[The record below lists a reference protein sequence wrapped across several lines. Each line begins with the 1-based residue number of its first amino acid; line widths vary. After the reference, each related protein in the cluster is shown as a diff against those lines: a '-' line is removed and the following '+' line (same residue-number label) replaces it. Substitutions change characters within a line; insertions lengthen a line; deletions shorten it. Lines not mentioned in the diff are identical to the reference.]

1 MHNVL
6 QILRRDFK
14 RLVTV
19 PAAWVIMIGLILIP
33 PLYAWFNIYGFW
45 NPYGNTD
52 SIKVAV
58 ANMDKGTD
66 NALLGKVNLG
76 DQIEGTLKS
85 NDQLGWEFMGKANA
99 MEAVESGDCYAAI
112 VIPSDFSEDLANVV
126 TNSKHRPTLEY
137 YVNEK
142 ASPISP
148 KITDQGA
155 TVVDRTVNNTFVS
168 TVSGVLV
175 KAVNSAN
182 GTISGNTNAIAN
194 ETIGELDN
202 TKRNVGTIRSAIA
215 DLDTQLANVPQQ
227 TKAARN
233 ALNDV
238 QLAAASAGRGLAGA
252 STAIGTAQTQLNTLS
267 SNANSALETGSGL
280 VSQAT
285 AQSTASINQ
294 ISSAVSAA
302 SGSAQQAVT
311 GMQNI
316 TDSNAK
322 LLEKL
327 KSASDNAQYQQI
339 ISKLENTNNTAA
351 GTLADLKTLSEN
363 TQATAGSVSKLSTDF
378 NIGTQNSLKSAGMA
392 RNAINSGA
400 LPRLNS
406 ALGSLAGTAG
416 TLAGTVTS
424 QDSVVR
430 QTNIVLDQLD
440 QVASDA
446 RIGLEQTDQQ
456 LAKME
461 TKLTTVSTDL
471 KALGT
476 ADLLASLT
484 GSGSL
489 DADKIASFMES
500 PTVIDT
506 KNVYPVNSY
515 GSGMAPLM
523 TNLALWVGAFAFVV
537 IYKVEVDDEGL
548 EGLDPTATEKYLARY
563 LLLGTMGV
571 IQGAICT
578 VGDLILG
585 VQTACA
591 PLFILT
597 GMITSLVYLSIT
609 YALSTTFMHIGKG
622 LCVALVIVQ
631 IPGASGLYPIEMM
644 PKFFRMVYPFV
655 PFSYS
660 IDAFRE
666 TIAGFYDGHWTK
678 AIGTLLLFAG
688 MAFVIG
694 LVVRPLLVNLNRL
707 FAREIKESDMIIGE
721 EVELPERGY
730 NMSQAIQVL
739 ADKGGYREVI
749 EERAS
754 RFAELYPKLKRGAL
768 VIGFVVPVT
777 LAAVFSFTNGEKVV
791 VLATWVVWILLIMG
805 FLMVIEYMRDNLNR
819 QVELGHLSDES
830 IQSMLVERQ
839 AARIR
844 RKKRAQQERRN
855 RLLRKTRRRTSGK
868 RTTSDNR
875 NTSVIKE
882 TTENVTGVNH
892 NEDDGIAILV
902 QKMQKMQTTG
912 PSAAANDAATD
923 TAETAETAETTE
935 TTENNENNEERS
947 NA

>member
-1 MHNVL
+1 
-6 QILRRDFK
+6 
-14 RLVTV
+14 
-19 PAAWVIMIGLILIP
+19 
-33 PLYAWFNIYGFW
+33 
-45 NPYGNTD
+45 
-52 SIKVAV
+52 
-58 ANMDKGTD
+58 
-66 NALLGKVNLG
+66 
-76 DQIEGTLKS
+76 
-85 NDQLGWEFMGKANA
+85 
-99 MEAVESGDCYAAI
+99 
-112 VIPSDFSEDLANVV
+112 
-126 TNSKHRPTLEY
+126 
-137 YVNEK
+137 
-142 ASPISP
+142 
-148 KITDQGA
+148 
-155 TVVDRTVNNTFVS
+155 
-168 TVSGVLV
+168 
-175 KAVNSAN
+175 
-182 GTISGNTNAIAN
+182 
-194 ETIGELDN
+194 
-202 TKRNVGTIRSAIA
+202 
-215 DLDTQLANVPQQ
+215 
-227 TKAARN
+227 
-233 ALNDV
+233 
-238 QLAAASAGRGLAGA
+238 
-252 STAIGTAQTQLNTLS
+252 
-267 SNANSALETGSGL
+267 
-280 VSQAT
+280 
-285 AQSTASINQ
+285 
-294 ISSAVSAA
+294 
-302 SGSAQQAVT
+302 
-311 GMQNI
+311 
-316 TDSNAK
+316 
-322 LLEKL
+322 
-327 KSASDNAQYQQI
+327 
-339 ISKLENTNNTAA
+339 
-351 GTLADLKTLSEN
+351 
-363 TQATAGSVSKLSTDF
+363 
-378 NIGTQNSLKSAGMA
+378 
-392 RNAINSGA
+392 
-400 LPRLNS
+400 
-406 ALGSLAGTAG
+406 
-416 TLAGTVTS
+416 
-424 QDSVVR
+424 
-430 QTNIVLDQLD
+430 
-440 QVASDA
+440 
-446 RIGLEQTDQQ
+446 
-456 LAKME
+456 
-461 TKLTTVSTDL
+461 
-471 KALGT
+471 
-476 ADLLASLT
+476 
-484 GSGSL
+484 
-489 DADKIASFMES
+489 MES

-830 IQSMLVERQ
+830 IRSMLVERQ

-882 TTENVTGVNH
+882 TTENVTGATTMKMTESPYWCRKCRRPVQAPPRTMPPRTPPRLPRPPRQPKTTKTTRKGATHENH
-892 NEDDGIAILV
+892 LETVRRRHPANHQQRRLHHHRHRTRCDPRHLHMV
-902 QKMQKMQTTG
+902 QRGRQLG
-912 PSAAANDAATD
+912 PVRQYRQS
-923 TAETAETAETTE
+923 EIR
-935 TTENNENNEERS
+935 RS
-947 NA
+947 Q

>member
-1 MHNVL
+1 
-6 QILRRDFK
+6 
-14 RLVTV
+14 
-19 PAAWVIMIGLILIP
+19 
-33 PLYAWFNIYGFW
+33 
-45 NPYGNTD
+45 
-52 SIKVAV
+52 
-58 ANMDKGTD
+58 
-66 NALLGKVNLG
+66 
-76 DQIEGTLKS
+76 
-85 NDQLGWEFMGKANA
+85 
-99 MEAVESGDCYAAI
+99 
-112 VIPSDFSEDLANVV
+112 
-126 TNSKHRPTLEY
+126 
-137 YVNEK
+137 
-142 ASPISP
+142 
-148 KITDQGA
+148 
-155 TVVDRTVNNTFVS
+155 
-168 TVSGVLV
+168 
-175 KAVNSAN
+175 
-182 GTISGNTNAIAN
+182 
-194 ETIGELDN
+194 
-202 TKRNVGTIRSAIA
+202 
-215 DLDTQLANVPQQ
+215 
-227 TKAARN
+227 
-233 ALNDV
+233 
-238 QLAAASAGRGLAGA
+238 
-252 STAIGTAQTQLNTLS
+252 
-267 SNANSALETGSGL
+267 
-280 VSQAT
+280 
-285 AQSTASINQ
+285 
-294 ISSAVSAA
+294 
-302 SGSAQQAVT
+302 
-311 GMQNI
+311 
-316 TDSNAK
+316 
-322 LLEKL
+322 
-327 KSASDNAQYQQI
+327 
-339 ISKLENTNNTAA
+339 
-351 GTLADLKTLSEN
+351 
-363 TQATAGSVSKLSTDF
+363 
-378 NIGTQNSLKSAGMA
+378 
-392 RNAINSGA
+392 
-400 LPRLNS
+400 
-406 ALGSLAGTAG
+406 
-416 TLAGTVTS
+416 
-424 QDSVVR
+424 
-430 QTNIVLDQLD
+430 
-440 QVASDA
+440 
-446 RIGLEQTDQQ
+446 
-456 LAKME
+456 ME

-678 AIGTLLLFAG
+678 AIGTLLLFAA

-902 QKMQKMQTTG
+902 QKMQTTG

-923 TAETAETAETTE
+923 TTETTETAETTE
-935 TTENNENNEERS
+935 TTENTEERS

>member
-58 ANMDKGTD
+58 ANMDEGTD

-168 TVSGVLV
+168 TVSDVLV

-622 LCVALVIVQ
+622 LCVA
-631 IPGASGLYPIEMM
+631 
-644 PKFFRMVYPFV
+644 FFRMVYPFV

-902 QKMQKMQTTG
+902 QKMQTTG

>member
-1 MHNVL
+1 M
-6 QILRRDFK
+6 LRRK
-14 RLVTV
+14 LAESLTV
-19 PAAWVIMIGLILIP
+19 RIFLLTF
-33 PLYAWFNIYGFW
+33 LL
-45 NPYGNTD
+45 
-52 SIKVAV
+52 
-58 ANMDKGTD
+58 
-66 NALLGKVNLG
+66 LLGAGGLTFAL
-76 DQIEGTLKS
+76 IAWATPITYT
-85 NDQLGWEFMGKANA
+85 
-99 MEAVESGDCYAAI
+99 AVI
-112 VIPSDFSEDLANVV
+112 SDRLQAQV
-126 TNSKHRPTLEY
+126 
-137 YVNEK
+137 
-142 ASPISP
+142 
-148 KITDQGA
+148 
-155 TVVDRTVNNTFVS
+155 
-168 TVSGVLV
+168 
-175 KAVNSAN
+175 
-182 GTISGNTNAIAN
+182 
-194 ETIGELDN
+194 
-202 TKRNVGTIRSAIA
+202 A
-215 DLDTQLANVPQQ
+215 DLT
-227 TKAARN
+227 
-233 ALNDV
+233 
-238 QLAAASAGRGLAGA
+238 
-252 STAIGTAQTQLNTLS
+252 
-267 SNANSALETGSGL
+267 
-280 VSQAT
+280 
-285 AQSTASINQ
+285 
-294 ISSAVSAA
+294 
-302 SGSAQQAVT
+302 
-311 GMQNI
+311 
-316 TDSNAK
+316 
-322 LLEKL
+322 
-327 KSASDNAQYQQI
+327 
-339 ISKLENTNNTAA
+339 
-351 GTLADLKTLSEN
+351 
-363 TQATAGSVSKLSTDF
+363 
-378 NIGTQNSLKSAGMA
+378 
-392 RNAINSGA
+392 
-400 LPRLNS
+400 
-406 ALGSLAGTAG
+406 
-416 TLAGTVTS
+416 
-424 QDSVVR
+424 
-430 QTNIVLDQLD
+430 
-440 QVASDA
+440 
-446 RIGLEQTDQQ
+446 QQ

-666 TIAGFYDGHWTK
+666 TIAGFYGHWTK
-678 AIGTLLLFAG
+678 AIGTLLLFAA

-805 FLMVIEYMRDNLNR
+805 FLMAIEYMRDNLNR

-902 QKMQKMQTTG
+902 QKMQTTG

-923 TAETAETAETTE
+923 TTETTETAETTE
-935 TTENNENNEERS
+935 TTENTEERS

>member
-1 MHNVL
+1 M
-6 QILRRDFK
+6 
-14 RLVTV
+14 
-19 PAAWVIMIGLILIP
+19 
-33 PLYAWFNIYGFW
+33 
-45 NPYGNTD
+45 
-52 SIKVAV
+52 
-58 ANMDKGTD
+58 
-66 NALLGKVNLG
+66 
-76 DQIEGTLKS
+76 
-85 NDQLGWEFMGKANA
+85 
-99 MEAVESGDCYAAI
+99 
-112 VIPSDFSEDLANVV
+112 
-126 TNSKHRPTLEY
+126 
-137 YVNEK
+137 
-142 ASPISP
+142 
-148 KITDQGA
+148 
-155 TVVDRTVNNTFVS
+155 
-168 TVSGVLV
+168 
-175 KAVNSAN
+175 
-182 GTISGNTNAIAN
+182 
-194 ETIGELDN
+194 
-202 TKRNVGTIRSAIA
+202 
-215 DLDTQLANVPQQ
+215 
-227 TKAARN
+227 
-233 ALNDV
+233 
-238 QLAAASAGRGLAGA
+238 
-252 STAIGTAQTQLNTLS
+252 
-267 SNANSALETGSGL
+267 
-280 VSQAT
+280 
-285 AQSTASINQ
+285 
-294 ISSAVSAA
+294 
-302 SGSAQQAVT
+302 
-311 GMQNI
+311 
-316 TDSNAK
+316 
-322 LLEKL
+322 
-327 KSASDNAQYQQI
+327 
-339 ISKLENTNNTAA
+339 
-351 GTLADLKTLSEN
+351 
-363 TQATAGSVSKLSTDF
+363 
-378 NIGTQNSLKSAGMA
+378 
-392 RNAINSGA
+392 
-400 LPRLNS
+400 
-406 ALGSLAGTAG
+406 
-416 TLAGTVTS
+416 TS

-440 QVASDA
+440 QVASDT

-537 IYKVEVDDEGL
+537 ICKVEVDDEGL

-830 IQSMLVERQ
+830 IRSMLVERQ

-855 RLLRKTRRRTSGK
+855 RLLRKTRKRTSGK

-923 TAETAETAETTE
+923 TAETAETTE